1 MNHTEKDE
9 LCLIYIVQKVIFSI
23 KKKKIKGR
31 HKINIVWVDEGQN
44 FYFFLVFKRFY

>member
-23 KKKKIKGR
+23 KKKKLKGDIKL
-31 HKINIVWVDEGQN
+31 I
-44 FYFFLVFKRFY
+44 